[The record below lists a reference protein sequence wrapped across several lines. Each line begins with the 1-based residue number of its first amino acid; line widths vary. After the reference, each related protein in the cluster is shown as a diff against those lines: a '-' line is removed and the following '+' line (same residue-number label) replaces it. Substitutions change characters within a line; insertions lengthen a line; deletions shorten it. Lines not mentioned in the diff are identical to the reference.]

1 MTPAMCVDHHRNEW
15 RTRSPGSQAIPPPP
29 ATSALLLETL

>member
-1 MTPAMCVDHHRNEW
+1 MTPAMCVDYHRKDL

-29 ATSALLLETL
+29 ATSALLLKSL